1 MFSSVRLA
9 DSYLN
14 LYDLYELT
22 LPVELLTLSG
32 CGTGLSVVAA
42 GDELLGLTRGLL
54 CAGAQ
59 TVLLSLWDVH
69 DRTTAD
75 FMSSFYAHLGRGR
88 EKAAALREAM
98 LETRERHPHPYF
110 WAPFALVGKALNA

>member
-1 MFSSVRLA
+1 M
-9 DSYLN
+9 YLS
-14 LYDLYELT
+14 LYDLYELQ

-32 CGTGLSVVAA
+32 CGTGLNVVAA

-69 DRTTAD
+69 DRTTAE
-75 FMSSFYAHLGRGR
+75 FMSSFYRQLAQEW
-88 EKAAALREAM
+88 EKGAALQRAM
-98 LETRERHPHPYF
+98 LELRARNPHPYF
-110 WAPFALVGKALNA
+110 WAPFVLVGKAFNSFN